1 MEVINPVGRSV
12 ADEMQAD
19 YSLSSER
26 CKCENISIYAQGRVN
41 VNNNHCACTNGTVEI
56 RVNAG

>member
-19 YSLSSER
+19 YSLAS
-26 CKCENISIYAQGRVN
+26 CKCETGSIYAQGRVN